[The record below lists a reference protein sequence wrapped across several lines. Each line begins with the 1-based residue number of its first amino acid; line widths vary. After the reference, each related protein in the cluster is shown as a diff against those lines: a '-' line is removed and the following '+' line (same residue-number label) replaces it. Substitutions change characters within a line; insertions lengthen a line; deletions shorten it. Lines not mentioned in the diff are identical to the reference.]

1 MITDHDYDGDDD
13 CDGGHGL
20 PAPTHHLQFDK
31 RAFICQDVVDHP
43 KILKFI
49 LMPVVMLK

>member
-1 MITDHDYDGDDD
+1 MITNHDYDGDDD

-31 RAFICQDVVDHP
+31 RDLFAKMLTGHP

-49 LMPVVMLK
+49 LMPIDMLK